1 MKTLNYTLTL
11 VIFAI
16 SFTMQSQNKEILEA
30 FSKSYKHS
38 EAAKYDLAIADF
50 SKVYNVNSYEMNL
63 RLGWLNYL
71 AGKNKESIV
80 YYTRACKL
88 MPAATEPKWAIITVY
103 TKMEKW
109 NEIKSEY
116 YAILKLDP
124 KNAEA
129 NYHLALIFYFR
140 KEYAGAKKYF
150 DISLNLAPFNYNYM
164 LMSAWTNYFLG
175 NTNKA
180 IILFNKVLLYMPNDS
195 SALEGLSLIK

>member
-1 MKTLNYTLTL
+1 
-11 VIFAI
+11 
-16 SFTMQSQNKEILEA
+16 
-30 FSKSYKHS
+30 
-38 EAAKYDLAIADF
+38 
-50 SKVYNVNSYEMNL
+50 MNL